1 MAVPNVS
8 FSSSSSHPWN
18 HDVFLSF
25 RGEDTRNTFIG
36 HLHHALIEKGIK
48 TFIDEVDLQKG
59 DEISATLLEAI
70 QQSKISIII
79 FSKNYATSTW
89 CLDELVKILECRK
102 SFGQM
107 VRPIFYDV
115 DPSDVRKQFG
125 EVMDMHEKKFKDDMQ
140 RVFRWNVALKEAAN
154 LSGWHL
160 NNGHESDFIQSI
172 VEEISS
178 RILMKCMFLD
188 VAKNPV
194 GLHSHI
200 HSMHKLLS
208 VGYDDVRMVGIH
220 GVGGIGKT
228 TVAKAVYNLFAN
240 QFQSCSFLANVRE
253 TANRCGLVQL
263 QETLLSETLGNTNL
277 KVGIEDRGI
286 NVIKE
291 MLCHKKVLLVLDDV
305 NKLKQLE
312 KLAGDKNWFGPGSR
326 IIITTRDQH
335 VLDTHGVERKYKVQG
350 LSHADAL
357 QLLSWNAFKKSYPE
371 RGYEK
376 LMDCV
381 VQYASGLPLALVVLG
396 SLLYRR
402 SKLEWESTIC
412 KMQRSLD
419 KDIYEILKIS
429 FDALEDNE
437 KAIFLDIA
445 CFFNREDRDYV
456 TKILEASNF
465 DAVIGIQVLIE
476 RSLVNVGYSNE
487 LQMHDLIQLMGRNI
501 VHKESPNEPR
511 KRSRLWSCED
521 ILHVL
526 MENTGTNAIEGIKLD
541 LLGKKDILLNPRAF
555 TKMKRLRLLIIRNA
569 CFSDG
574 PKSLPNE
581 LRFLDWA
588 GYPSTSLPS
597 NFHPQKLITLNMCHS
612 KIKQFQGIKV
622 CENLRKVNFSY
633 CEYLTCT
640 PDVSMM
646 ANLESL
652 DLRGCCNLVEVH
664 QSVGFLNE
672 LSLLNV
678 EYCSKLRL
686 LPNLKLP
693 RLQLLGLSSG
703 TSIEKFP
710 NIVGEIPDLSSIW
723 IYNSPIQEL
732 PSSVEYLIGLERI
745 TIILCE
751 NLRDLPK
758 SISKLPH
765 LKYLN
770 LSDCKN
776 FGKFPKSSSSSS
788 STNSGWLASSKW
800 NKTQDI
806 RLSVGFPALEKLIIS
821 NCDLAEVDFLQSLHC
836 LSILKHLDLSGNNFV
851 SVPACIFRFTHLQS
865 LKLIDCEGLQQMN
878 ASSGGKSFIDNLT
891 MMIPMLYRFCEKMRT
906 TIRIRGGELPAWF
919 IHKSRE
925 NYMCFRVPPPK
936 RAKLA
941 GLVIG
946 IVFKQDDHFGPSHF
960 CANTTRVCIN
970 GIFVEYLEY
979 YTLGGLSESECMWL
993 YCVPR
998 DAYNRWD
1005 ENNEGDHFDISFEFP
1020 FKDPIPDVDNN
1031 IFGVHFVFEQNDNV
1045 DDDDD
1050 PRVIRHYCSL
1060 DNRTRFFQKPNTVL
1074 FTIEQVFS
1082 EKKKRK
1088 RYSLGEQ

>member
-1 MAVPNVS
+1 MISISSMAIPNVS
-8 FSSSSSHPWN
+8 FSSPSSSHSWN

-79 FSKNYATSTW
+79 FYKNYATSTW
-89 CLDELVKILECRK
+89 CLDELVKILE
-102 SFGQM
+102 
-107 VRPIFYDV
+107 Y
-115 DPSDVRKQFG
+115 VRKQFG
-125 EVMDMHEKKFKDDMQ
+125 EVMDMHEKKFKDNMQ
-140 RVFRWNVALKEAAN
+140 RVLKWKVALKEAAN

-160 NNGHESDFIQSI
+160 NNGHESDFIRSI

-178 RILMKCMFLD
+178 RILMKCTFLD

-194 GLHSHI
+194 GLHYHI

-220 GVGGIGKT
+220 GIGGIGKT

-240 QFQSCSFLANVRE
+240 QFQSCSFLANIGE
-253 TANRCGLVQL
+253 AANRCGLVQL

-291 MLCHKKVLLVLDDV
+291 MLCHKKVRLVLDDV

-312 KLAGDKNWFGPGSR
+312 KLVGDKNWFGPGSR

-335 VLDTHGVERKYKVQG
+335 VLDTHGVERKYEVQG

-376 LMDCV
+376 LMDHV
-381 VQYASGLPLALVVLG
+381 VQYASGLPLAL
-396 SLLYRR
+396 
-402 SKLEWESTIC
+402 
-412 KMQRSLD
+412 
-419 KDIYEILKIS
+419 
-429 FDALEDNE
+429 
-437 KAIFLDIA
+437 
-445 CFFNREDRDYV
+445 
-456 TKILEASNF
+456 
-465 DAVIGIQVLIE
+465 
-476 RSLVNVGYSNE
+476 
-487 LQMHDLIQLMGRNI
+487 MHDLIQLMGRNI
-501 VHKESPNEPR
+501 VHKESPNEPG

-526 MENTGTNAIEGIKLD
+526 VENTGTNAIEGIKLD

-569 CFSDG
+569 CFSEG

-633 CEYLTCT
+633 CEYLMCT

-664 QSVGFLNE
+664 QSVGFLKK

-751 NLRDLPK
+751 NLRDLPI

-770 LSDCKN
+770 LSDCKI

-806 RLSVGFPALEKLIIS
+806 RLSVGFRALEKLIIS
-821 NCDLAEVDFLQSLHC
+821 NCDLAKVDFLESLHC
-836 LSILKHLDLSGNNFV
+836 LSILQHLDLSGNNFV
-851 SVPACIFRFTHLQS
+851 SIPACIFRFTHLQS
-865 LKLIDCEGLQQMN
+865 LKLIDCEGLRQMN

-960 CANTTRVCIN
+960 CASTTRVCIN

-979 YTLGGLSESECMWL
+979 YTPGGFFESDCVWL

-998 DAYNRWD
+998 GAFNRWD
-1005 ENNEGDHFDISFEFP
+1005 ENNEGDHFDVSFEFQ
-1020 FKDPIPDVDNN
+1020 FKDPILDVDNN
-1031 IFGVHFVFEQNDNV
+1031 IFGVHFIFKQNDNM

-1050 PRVIRHYCSL
+1050 DLRSMQEIK
-1060 DNRTRFFQKPNTVL
+1060 D
-1074 FTIEQVFS
+1074 E
-1082 EKKKRK
+1082 EKALKA
-1088 RYSLGEQ
+1088 